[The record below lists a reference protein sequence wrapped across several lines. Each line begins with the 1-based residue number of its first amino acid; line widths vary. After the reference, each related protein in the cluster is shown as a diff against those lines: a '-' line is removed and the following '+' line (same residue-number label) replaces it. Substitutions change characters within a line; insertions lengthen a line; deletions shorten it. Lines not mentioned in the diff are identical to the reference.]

1 VSPLKRRDEFDIR
14 IRTGF
19 AMFITGFVTACLL
32 IMLSTDV
39 FH

>member
-1 VSPLKRRDEFDIR
+1 VILKRRDEFDIR
-14 IRTGF
+14 IRASFAGF
-19 AMFITGFVTACLL
+19 VTGFVAACLL